1 MPIYIAPQNGESLE
15 MCNNIVEN
23 PKSQCM
29 STYMYKMTTIIF
41 NSSRTIQLHALQP
54 LFHSWCWK
62 MTKTLVKSTLYVSNK
77 NTVRWLTRY
86 VAVPAISRLRSTLDR
101 LTLLHEINIDY
112 HNVRS
117 CGCPLATLVRLA
129 F

>member
-54 LFHSWCWK
+54 LFHS
-62 MTKTLVKSTLYVSNK
+62 
-77 NTVRWLTRY
+77 
-86 VAVPAISRLRSTLDR
+86 
-101 LTLLHEINIDY
+101 
-112 HNVRS
+112 
-117 CGCPLATLVRLA
+117 
-129 F
+129 